1 LVPNSKYFAPEK
13 SVSCGKNC
21 GSFGAV
27 LRKKLCFFSCQQW
40 LISDTRNN
48 SLFINA
54 KRGGNFA
61 VWGYAPQCPEEVG
74 FEGFPQLAMNG
85 V

>member
-1 LVPNSKYFAPEK
+1 
-13 SVSCGKNC
+13 
-21 GSFGAV
+21 
-27 LRKKLCFFSCQQW
+27 